1 MKKLTSLLRWIDDN
15 LIKIFLAVFIF
26 LIPLYPKFP
35 LIDLEYTYISVRFED
50 LFVALFYVIFVL
62 QVLRKKIILR
72 KKFLLL
78 FVFFWI
84 ATLASFFVGFYLQK
98 TIPVY
103 QIGFLH
109 ALRRIEYMF
118 VFFIAVSAIASKKD
132 LPFYLNLYFIA
143 LLLVGLYGI
152 GQRFTDLP
160 AVQTM
165 NPEYARG
172 RILTLTPEARISSTF
187 GGHFDLS
194 AYLVFSIPLV
204 LGYYFFSE
212 KKKYAILFALSI
224 TTLLYTAQRISFIAY
239 VISVTTFLMFF
250 RKFRFFVFTAI
261 LTAALMFVTG
271 DLSKRFAQT
280 FQFKQVFVNLQT
292 GDVVIDQTITT
303 RELPAGGF
311 EIPLLSKKGKK
322 TARQVVLDEKTKK
335 EILEIAREQAR
346 KEALREGRTPT
357 NKEAEKRAQQIA
369 GLINVKNTVLCDISC
384 STRLQVE
391 WPRAIASFIQ
401 NPLFGTGPSSIT
413 EATDNDYLRWLG
425 ELGLLGTVL
434 FVYILYSLVYTII
447 QTAKK
452 ASQDQKYLFLGFLFG
467 LFALFINATYIDV
480 FEASKVAYSFWLM
493 AGLVVGQAALVR
505 NSNV

>member
-1 MKKLTSLLRWIDDN
+1 
-15 LIKIFLAVFIF
+15 
-26 LIPLYPKFP
+26 
-35 LIDLEYTYISVRFED
+35 
-50 LFVALFYVIFVL
+50 
-62 QVLRKKIILR
+62 
-72 KKFLLL
+72 
-78 FVFFWI
+78 
-84 ATLASFFVGFYLQK
+84 
-98 TIPVY
+98 
-103 QIGFLH
+103 
-109 ALRRIEYMF
+109 
-118 VFFIAVSAIASKKD
+118 
-132 LPFYLNLYFIA
+132 
-143 LLLVGLYGI
+143 
-152 GQRFTDLP
+152 
-160 AVQTM
+160 
-165 NPEYARG
+165 
-172 RILTLTPEARISSTF
+172 
-187 GGHFDLS
+187 
-194 AYLVFSIPLV
+194 
-204 LGYYFFSE
+204 
-212 KKKYAILFALSI
+212 
-224 TTLLYTAQRISFIAY
+224 
-239 VISVTTFLMFF
+239 MFF

-357 NKEAEKRAQQIA
+357 NKEAEKRARQIA

-505 NSNV
+505 NSNVSSL